1 MASLSYI
8 FNEGTDEA
16 MEDYLGERWFNK
28 SNYSSDPTTIF
39 LEHWKYP
46 AEAIFT
52 LMQTGSKAGTI
63 KVVLDNPANPEE
75 NALAEYVP
83 DILEILHQ
91 HIINVGRKTRRNN
104 NARRFAEIRNKERIG
119 QDVARVYEEKTN
131 RSAKPGTGP
140 ANIIR
145 KFLGAQPPINYRET
159 PFGMEHRLF
168 SHGVHGGTR
177 RDRVSR
183 VRRKSHK
190 QRGHKQRGH
199 KQRGGQVVYTPLEG
213 RAIGDPDA
221 IPTVASVH
229 NFKKDGYADFPAP
242 NASDPD
248 A

>member
-1 MASLSYI
+1 MVRPSYI

-16 MEDYLGERWFNK
+16 MKEYLGERWFNK
-28 SNYSSDPTTIF
+28 SNYKSDPTTIF

-46 AEAIFT
+46 AEAIFI

-75 NALAEYVP
+75 NALTEYVP
-83 DILEILHQ
+83 EILEILHQ

-168 SHGVHGGTR
+168 SHGVHGGRRRTKRTR
-177 RDRVSR
+177 RSR
-183 VRRKSHK
+183 R
-190 QRGHKQRGH
+190 
-199 KQRGGQVVYTPLEG
+199 QRGGQVAYTPLEG

-221 IPTVASVH
+221 IPTVASIDK
-229 NFKKDGYADFPAP
+229 FKEDGYADFPAP
-242 NASDPD
+242 TASDPD